1 MTASNTETELEAS
14 VVPEIQTVTMSML
27 FEALRKGWKDF
38 TDCPLH
44 GAFFGAFYVIGG
56 ILIYLLTSMT
66 GDSYW
71 IFIAGFGFP
80 LIGPFAAI
88 GLYEISRT
96 REKGEKVK
104 FGPLLAMAY
113 RQRNRQLPSMIMVI
127 LLIFMFWTFIGH
139 MVFTLFL
146 GLSAMTNISTSF
158 EVFTTANGITMLA
171 VGSIIGGLLATLLY
185 SITVMGL
192 PLLLDRE
199 IDFVTAMILS
209 FQTVFQNFPVMIIW
223 PIMLSSLVFI
233 GMIPAFLG
241 LLIVFPVLGH
251 STWHLYRLALV
262 DPE

>member
-1 MTASNTETELEAS
+1 MSATDTNTELEAS

-27 FEALRKGWKDF
+27 FVALGKGWKDF

-44 GAFFGAFYVIGG
+44 GMFFGGVYVVGG
-56 ILIYLLTSMT
+56 LLIYLLTSMT
-66 GDSYW
+66 GESYW
-71 IFIAGFGFP
+71 VFIAGFGFP

-96 REKGEKVK
+96 REQGNRVK

-127 LLIFMFWTFIGH
+127 LLIFMFWAFVGH

-146 GLSAMTNISTSF
+146 GLSAMTNIFSSFDVFLTS
-158 EVFTTANGITMLA
+158 NGLTMLA
-171 VGSIIGGLLATLLY
+171 VGSIIGSFLAILLY

-199 IDFVTAMILS
+199 IDFVTAMIVS
-209 FQTVFQNFPVMIIW
+209 FQTVFQNLPVMIIW
-223 PIMLSSLVFI
+223 PMMLAGLVFI
-233 GMIPAFLG
+233 GMLPAFLG

-251 STWHLYRLALV
+251 ATWHLYRLALV
-262 DPE
+262 DPK